1 MSLGMPKAQL
11 SAHCHVEF
19 CPERDL
25 ICASEK
31 TADGK
36 RWETK
41 GSCFEQQFYSSVCF
55 PSAQISH

>member
-36 RWETK
+36 TEVGNK
-41 GSCFEQQFYSSVCF
+41 GIVL
-55 PSAQISH
+55 